1 MFFLWQIILWVHRF
15 KLWVLKSVIFQ
26 VVIKTRGDLNLTARN
41 PCGGGGNP
49 CNHPEGRGAAHPL
62 PLLSS
67 VGVISNYMMLLLP
80 HKELGRSVQNLN
92 SGADLWRP
100 FDSEPLHPA
109 MCLLAEKQPPFMI
122 SEPSLA
128 SQVSNELKMFS
139 FYRVSSPLPNV

>member
-1 MFFLWQIILWVHRF
+1 M
-15 KLWVLKSVIFQ
+15 
-26 VVIKTRGDLNLTARN
+26 
-41 PCGGGGNP
+41 GGGGIHVTIRKAGVQP
-49 CNHPEGRGAAHPL
+49 DPL

-100 FDSEPLHPA
+100 FDSEPFHPA

-128 SQVSNELKMFS
+128 SL
-139 FYRVSSPLPNV
+139 SSQ